1 MSAIAAAIAAEVGN
15 HDWYVYILECIDGSL
30 YTGISTDVARRYQ
43 QHLRG
48 KGARYTRAR
57 PPRRLLASFR
67 YASQSLALR
76 AEIRI
81 KRLSAAHKR
90 LLCAEQDANAAD

>member
-1 MSAIAAAIAAEVGN
+1 MSAIAAAVAAEVGH
-15 HDWYVYILECIDGSL
+15 HDWYVYILECIDGTL

-43 QHLRG
+43 QHCRG

-57 PPRRLLASFR
+57 PPRQLLASFR

-90 LLCAEQDANAAD
+90 LLCAEQASNAAD